1 MPNEPVIGDS
11 TQASEHG
18 THRSVTK
25 QSNTAHLKSWKP
37 GQSGN
42 PGGRPTT
49 PPELRRKALNSAPN
63 AIQVAID
70 VVDDVLASRR
80 ANTKT
85 KHTPGHIQWAVNTVL
100 DRSIG
105 RPEQA
110 IAIAS
115 ADTQSIAE
123 SAARETLREL
133 LVRQLAQLES
143 TDADR
148 AVIEVSAQP
157 SGDPSGEKQN
167 APLPDG
173 NEAKALPCVS
183 GD

>member
-1 MPNEPVIGDS
+1 
-11 TQASEHG
+11 
-18 THRSVTK
+18 
-25 QSNTAHLKSWKP
+25 
-37 GQSGN
+37 
-42 PGGRPTT
+42 
-49 PPELRRKALNSAPN
+49 LNSAPN

>member
-1 MPNEPVIGDS
+1 MAEKLQNESDSVSGASTIGDHPDVEKPTS
-11 TQASEHG
+11 PAS
-18 THRSVTK
+18 RL
-25 QSNTAHLKSWKP
+25 AKP
-37 GQSGN
+37 WQKGQSGN
-42 PGGRPTT
+42 PRGRTPT
-49 PPELRRKALNSAPN
+49 PPELRRKALNAAPN

-70 VVDDVLASRR
+70 VVDDVLASRQSGR
-80 ANTKT
+80 KT
-85 KHTPGHIQWAVNTVL
+85 KHSPGHIQWAVNTVL

-143 TDADR
+143 
-148 AVIEVSAQP
+148 
-157 SGDPSGEKQN
+157 
-167 APLPDG
+167 
-173 NEAKALPCVS
+173 AKADDSAIPADVVLIA
-183 GD
+183 DKED